1 MTKHHRRRRRRP
13 QFRQYAKPG
22 APPGEFALDPQAA
35 APKVRAIAYGPD
47 DFEELEL
54 DEFSAIGELLQK
66 FAVTWINVE
75 GVGHEDTIRR
85 LGGVFQL
92 HPLAM
97 EDVVQ
102 VHQRAKV
109 EQYGQQAFIVVRMPY
124 GVNSHLET
132 EQVSMFVGPKFVLT
146 FLEDPG
152 DVFESVRVNLRG
164 AAGRIRSSGSGYL
177 AYALLDAA
185 VDAYFPLIE
194 TFGERMDALE
204 DAVIDFPS
212 KQSISEVHDAKHDL
226 RTLRRAVWPLR
237 EALNSLYRDVSP
249 LFDDETRI
257 HLRDCYDHVVQIIDM
272 VETYRELGADLTDLY
287 LSSLSTRMNEVM
299 RVLTIIATLFM
310 PLGFITG
317 LYGMN
322 FDPNVSQFNM
332 PELGWR
338 WGYPFALALMA
349 ATTIGMLLFFRR
361 RGWLGGLTPEKR
373 AADAAQTSQESPNG
387 GE

>member
-1 MTKHHRRRRRRP
+1 MTKHNRRRRRGLR
-13 QFRQYAKPG
+13 FGGHGKP
-22 APPGEFALDPQAA
+22 AA
-35 APKVRAIAYGPD
+35 AGGPVRDSQSRPPRIRAIAYGHD
-47 DFEELEL
+47 DFEELDL
-54 DEFSAIGELLQK
+54 DDFDKLGELLQK
-66 FAVTWINVE
+66 FAVVWINVD
-75 GVGHEDTIRR
+75 GVGHEETIRR
-85 LGGVFQL
+85 LGAVFHL
-92 HPLAM
+92 HALAL

-109 EQYGQQAFIVVRMPY
+109 EQYGQQAFVVVRMPY
-124 GVNSHLET
+124 AANSHLET

-152 DVFESVRVNLRG
+152 DVFEPVRVSLRS
-164 AAGRIRSSGSGYL
+164 AAGRIRDSGSGYL
-177 AYALLDAA
+177 AYALLDAV

-194 TFGERMDALE
+194 GFGERMDGLE

-212 KQSISEVHDAKHDL
+212 RRSISEIHDAKHDL

-237 EALNSLYRDVSP
+237 EALNSLCRDSSP
-249 LFDDETRI
+249 LFDDESRI

-322 FDPNVSQFNM
+322 FDRGASRFNM

-338 WGYPFALALMA
+338 WGYPFALSLML

-361 RGWLGGLTPEKR
+361 RGWLGGLAPDSRLPSIDE
-373 AADAAQTSQESPNG
+373 TSQESSGG